1 MTNMENE
8 ENILYAAFQYLLA
21 QKEEYSIGMIRTLPT
36 IEQYDALLRIAVE
49 LRAGLLSP
57 ASYRVLQD
65 WEHNILPR
73 RFYPHH

>member
-1 MTNMENE
+1 MENE

-21 QKEEYSIGMIRTLPT
+21 QKEEYSIGMVRPLPT

-49 LRAGLLSP
+49 LRTGALSP
-57 ASYRVLQD
+57 SSLRVLHD

-73 RFYPHH
+73 RFYPHN

>member
-1 MTNMENE
+1 MENE
-8 ENILYAAFQYLLA
+8 ENILYAAFQYLLT
-21 QKEEYSIGMIRTLPT
+21 QNEEYQLGMVRPLPT

-49 LRAGLLSP
+49 LRSGLLSP

-65 WEHNILPR
+65 WQYNILPR

>member
-1 MTNMENE
+1 MENE
-8 ENILYAAFQYLLA
+8 ENILYAAFQYLLV

-49 LRAGLLSP
+49 LRSGLLSP

>member
-1 MTNMENE
+1 MENE

-21 QKEEYSIGMIRTLPT
+21 QKEEYDLGMVR
-36 IEQYDALLRIAVE
+36 
-49 LRAGLLSP
+49 LLSP

>member
-21 QKEEYSIGMIRTLPT
+21 QREEYQLGMVRPLPT

-49 LRAGLLSP
+49 IRTGVLSP
-57 ASYRVLQD
+57 LSHRILHD

-73 RFYPHH
+73 RFYPHN